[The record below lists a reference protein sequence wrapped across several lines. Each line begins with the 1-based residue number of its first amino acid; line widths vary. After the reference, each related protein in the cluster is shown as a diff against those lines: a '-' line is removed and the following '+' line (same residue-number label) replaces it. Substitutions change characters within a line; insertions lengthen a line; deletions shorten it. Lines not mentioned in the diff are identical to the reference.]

1 MDKEQ
6 KKQFDELK
14 DALERFCDAVRKEP
28 KTEMPPGEVP
38 AAIARA
44 DGKAMPDDIG
54 EAVFAR
60 KIPPRTPPADY
71 FIYPPPAPS
80 IELLVRAIED
90 LGEELKRVS
99 RLIADTLELAKL
111 WRDERPEEQEAHCQ
125 RRIDDLAQAADGVE
139 AKLDEYAAE
148 GKKYCLAF
156 KQGEFWR
163 IQACR
168 DFGDSEDGCYCVVK
182 KGDFGGLVESPE
194 NLAQNGKCWIAAG
207 ALVYGNARIEGDALI
222 TDNAKVYGN
231 AHIAGNALVYG
242 NARIEEDAL
251 IIDNAKV
258 YGNARVAGDA
268 LVGGKAVVE
277 EDAFVGG
284 KAVVL
289 GKAVL
294 RGEFHFAPKDDD
306 GSITEGTHVGIFLD
320 TPSEALKP
328 EA

>member
-6 KKQFDELK
+6 KKRFDELK
-14 DALERFCDAVRKEP
+14 DALERFCDAVREEP
-28 KTEMPPGEVP
+28 KTMAQREAP
-38 AAIARA
+38 AKIARA
-44 DGKAMPDDIG
+44 DGEAMPDDIG
-54 EAVFAR
+54 EAVFVR

-71 FIYPPPAPS
+71 FSYPPPAPS
-80 IELLVRAIED
+80 IDLLVHAIED
-90 LGEELKRVS
+90 LGDELKRVS
-99 RLIADTLELAKL
+99 QFIADTLEFAKL
-111 WRDERPEEQEAHCQ
+111 WRDEMPEEQEAHCQ
-125 RRIDDLAQAADGVE
+125 RRIDDLVQATDGDASE
-139 AKLDEYAAE
+139 LDKYAAE

-156 KQGEFWR
+156 RQGEFWR

-168 DFGDSEDGCYCVVK
+168 DFGDSEDGCYRMVK

-194 NLAQNGKCWIAAG
+194 NLAQNGKCWISAG
-207 ALVYGNARIEGDALI
+207 ALVYGNARIEGDALVA
-222 TDNAKVYGN
+222 DNAKVYGN

-242 NARIEEDAL
+242 NARVEEDAL

-306 GSITEGTHVGIFLD
+306 GSITEGTHVGIILD